1 MQFFFHRILAY
12 RPCKPR
18 SPLLRVLVGLLG
30 LALLLVLVVV
40 GVVVGLGMLLFAA
53 VRRLVRGARR
63 PATSPAAAGDV
74 IEGEYTLV
82 RKPGAPVSL
91 P

>member
-1 MQFFFHRILAY
+1 MQFFFHRVLAY

-30 LALLLVLVVV
+30 LALLLVLVAV

-53 VRRLVRGARR
+53 LRRLVRGARR
-63 PATSPAAAGDV
+63 PATAPAGADV

-82 RKPGAPVSL
+82 RKPGTPVSL